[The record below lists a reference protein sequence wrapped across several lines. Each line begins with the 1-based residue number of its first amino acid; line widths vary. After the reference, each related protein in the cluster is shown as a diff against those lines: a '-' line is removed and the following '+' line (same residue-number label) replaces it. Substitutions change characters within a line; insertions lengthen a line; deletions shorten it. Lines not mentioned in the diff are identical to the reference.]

1 DHFHVPL
8 VLQPEPMSKLTQL
21 QQYLLLLLKDFLC
34 LAFLSIWF
42 LLLLIFLSSSVLY
55 RGKKQ
60 LFQILD
66 LALRNPF
73 LFSPVLT
80 QIPVPLTLVASYKN
94 VNELSILPHQLNQWL
109 YPVRSE
115 ERRVGKELECL

>member
-1 DHFHVPL
+1 VSSFLSSFIPCLCL
-8 VLQPEPMSKLTQL
+8 VLLVLLPDPLSYFTQL
-21 QQYLLLLLKDFLC
+21 LLYLLLRLCDFLF
-34 LAFLSIWF
+34 LVFLSILF

-109 YPVRSE
+109 YPV
-115 ERRVGKELECL
+115 KTDL

>member
-1 DHFHVPL
+1 
-8 VLQPEPMSKLTQL
+8 
-21 QQYLLLLLKDFLC
+21 
-34 LAFLSIWF
+34 
-42 LLLLIFLSSSVLY
+42 SVLY

-66 LALRNPF
+66 LALRNLF

-94 VNELSILPHQLNQWL
+94 VSELLILPHQLNQWL
-109 YPVRSE
+109 YPVKIDLYYSDWITPLQHRWLLLVLSHDDVHHTA
-115 ERRVGKELECL
+115 RAILVKFVKIPQMLAHPLE